1 MPSLYVVGT
10 PIGNMEDMSARALR
24 VLGEVA
30 VIATEDTRTTRKLL
44 THYAIHTRLLSF
56 QEHNAAARIPQLLD
70 ILAEGDV
77 ALVTEAG
84 TPGVSD
90 PGASL
95 VAAAGEQGIPVVSV
109 PGPSSVTAAVSISG
123 FPGERFNFI
132 GFLPRRKGD
141 RKRLFQS
148 LNAESQT
155 IVALESPHR
164 VVASLAD
171 MLEVWGERRI
181 AVCRELTK
189 IHEEVFRGTLQAAV
203 DYFQE
208 PRGEFTL
215 VIEGA
220 TSKPPADTLANLE
233 ILYLV
238 RYERYSELPPHIETH
253 EPNLECSDGLH
264 SDQVDV
270 SVIFPKAINDL

>member
-1 MPSLYVVGT
+1 MPTLYVVGT
-10 PIGNMEDMSARALR
+10 PIGNLEDMSARALR
-24 VLGEVA
+24 VLRDVE

-44 THYAIHTRLLSF
+44 THYDIHTRLVSF
-56 QEHNAAARIPQLLD
+56 QEHNAAVRIPTLLST
-70 ILAEGDV
+70 LEENDV

-95 VAAAGEQGIPVVSV
+95 VAAAGQQGIPVVSV

-123 FPGERFNFI
+123 FPGERFLFV
-132 GFLPRRKGD
+132 GFLPRRRGE

-148 LNAESQT
+148 LTNEQQT

-164 VVASLAD
+164 IQATLAD
-171 MLEVWGERRI
+171 MLDVWGTRRI

-189 IHEEVFRGTLQAAV
+189 LHEEVFRGTLQAAV

-215 VIEGA
+215 VIQGA
-220 TSKPPADTLANLE
+220 ESKAPVDSAEVRSTAHEELLQLKAQGTGAKDAVALVVQSTGLPRKVVYALWLE
-233 ILYLV
+233 L
-238 RYERYSELPPHIETH
+238 
-253 EPNLECSDGLH
+253 
-264 SDQVDV
+264 Q
-270 SVIFPKAINDL
+270 A

>member
-10 PIGNMEDMSARALR
+10 PIGNMEDMSARGLR
-24 VLGEVA
+24 VLRDVA

-44 THYAIHTRLLSF
+44 THNDIHTRLLSF
-56 QEHNAAARIPQLLD
+56 QEHNSAARIPQLLG
-70 ILAEGDV
+70 ILEEGDV

-95 VAAAGEQGIPVVSV
+95 VAAAGEQGIQVVSI

-141 RKRLFQS
+141 RKRLFES
-148 LNAESQT
+148 LNAELQT

-164 VVASLAD
+164 VIASLAD

-189 IHEEVFRGTLQAAV
+189 VHEEVFRGTLQAAL

-208 PRGEFTL
+208 PRGEFTM
-215 VIEGA
+215 VIECA
-220 TSKPPADTLANLE
+220 TSKPPADTEATRISAKEELLRLKSEGLGAKEAVAQVVKATGMPRKVVYALWLE
-233 ILYLV
+233 
-238 RYERYSELPPHIETH
+238 
-253 EPNLECSDGLH
+253 N
-264 SDQVDV
+264 Q
-270 SVIFPKAINDL
+270 A

>member
-24 VLGEVA
+24 VLHDVA
-30 VIATEDTRTTRKLL
+30 VIAAEDTRTTRKLL
-44 THYAIHTRLLSF
+44 THYGIHTRLLSF
-56 QEHNAAARIPQLLD
+56 QEHNAPARIPQLLG
-70 ILAEGDV
+70 ILEDSDV

-90 PGASL
+90 PGTSL
-95 VAAAGEQGIPVVSV
+95 VAAAGEQGLQVVSI

-132 GFLPRRKGD
+132 GFLPRRKGE

-148 LNAESQT
+148 LNKEHET

-189 IHEEVFRGTLQAAV
+189 MHEEVFRGTLQSAV

-215 VIEGA
+215 VIEGM
-220 TSKPPADTLANLE
+220 TTKPPVNTEATRTSAKEELLRLSSQGLGAKEAVAVVVKSTGMPRKIVYALWLE
-233 ILYLV
+233 N
-238 RYERYSELPPHIETH
+238 RT
-253 EPNLECSDGLH
+253 
-264 SDQVDV
+264 
-270 SVIFPKAINDL
+270 

>member
-1 MPSLYVVGT
+1 MPTLYVVGT
-10 PIGNMEDMSARALR
+10 PIGNLEDMSARALR
-24 VLGEVA
+24 VLRDVE
-30 VIATEDTRTTRKLL
+30 VIATEDTRTTKKLL
-44 THYAIHTRLLSF
+44 THYDIHTKLISF
-56 QEHNAAARIPQLLD
+56 QEHNAPARIPQLLG
-70 ILAEGDV
+70 ILEENDV

-90 PGASL
+90 PGVSL
-95 VAAAGEQGIPVVSV
+95 VAAAGEAGVPVVSV

-141 RKRLFQS
+141 RKRLFES
-148 LNAESQT
+148 LANERQT

-164 VVASLAD
+164 IKASLVD
-171 MLEVWGERRI
+171 MLEVWQTRRI

-189 IHEEVFRGTLQAAV
+189 IHEEVFRGTLQAAL

-220 TSKPPADTLANLE
+220 TSKPPADTESTRSTAKEELLRLKSQGLGAKEAVAVVVKSTGMPRKVVYSLWLE
-233 ILYLV
+233 NQA
-238 RYERYSELPPHIETH
+238 RTP
-253 EPNLECSDGLH
+253 
-264 SDQVDV
+264 
-270 SVIFPKAINDL
+270 

>member
-24 VLGEVA
+24 VLHDVA
-30 VIATEDTRTTRKLL
+30 VIAAEDTRTTRKLL
-44 THYAIHTRLLSF
+44 THYGIHTRLLSF
-56 QEHNAAARIPQLLD
+56 QEHNAPARIPQLLG
-70 ILAEGDV
+70 ILEDSDV

-90 PGASL
+90 PGTSL
-95 VAAAGEQGIPVVSV
+95 VAAAGEQGLQVVSI

-132 GFLPRRKGD
+132 GFLPRRKGE

-148 LNAESQT
+148 LNKEHET

-189 IHEEVFRGTLQAAV
+189 MHEEVFRGTLQLAV

-215 VIEGA
+215 VIEGM
-220 TSKPPADTLANLE
+220 TSKPPVNTEATRTSAREELLRLSSQGLGAKEAVAVVVKSTGMPRKIVYALWLE
-233 ILYLV
+233 N
-238 RYERYSELPPHIETH
+238 RT
-253 EPNLECSDGLH
+253 
-264 SDQVDV
+264 
-270 SVIFPKAINDL
+270 

>member
-24 VLGEVA
+24 VLREVET
-30 VIATEDTRTTRKLL
+30 IATEDTRTTRKLL
-44 THYAIHTRLLSF
+44 THYDIHTKLISF
-56 QEHNAAARIPQLLD
+56 QEHNAAARIPQLLS
-70 ILAEGDV
+70 ILEENDV

-95 VAAAGEQGIPVVSV
+95 VAAAGQVGVTVVSV

-132 GFLPRRKGD
+132 GFLPRRKGE
-141 RKRLFQS
+141 RRRLF
-148 LNAESQT
+148 ESIAAGQQT

-164 VVASLAD
+164 VVGSLAD
-171 MLEVWGERRI
+171 MQAVWGERRI

-189 IHEEVFRGTLQAAV
+189 VHEEVFRGTLQAAL

-220 TSKPPADTLANLE
+220 ASKPPVETEATRASALE
-233 ILYLV
+233 ELKKLRAGGLGAKEAVALV
-238 RYERYSELPPHIETH
+238 VKSSGMPRKTVYALW
-253 EPNLECSDGLH
+253 LESQD
-264 SDQVDV
+264 
-270 SVIFPKAINDL
+270 

>member
-24 VLGEVA
+24 VLHDVA
-30 VIATEDTRTTRKLL
+30 VIAAEDTRTTRKLL
-44 THYAIHTRLLSF
+44 THYGIHTRLLSF
-56 QEHNAAARIPQLLD
+56 QEHNAPARIPQLLG
-70 ILAEGDV
+70 ILEDSDV

-90 PGASL
+90 PGTSL
-95 VAAAGEQGIPVVSV
+95 VAAAGEQGLQVVSI

-132 GFLPRRKGD
+132 GFLPRRKGE

-148 LNAESQT
+148 LNKEHET

-189 IHEEVFRGTLQAAV
+189 MHEEVFRGTLQSAV

-215 VIEGA
+215 VIEGM
-220 TSKPPADTLANLE
+220 TSKPPVNTEATRTSAREELLRLSSQGLGAKEAVAVVVKSTGMPRKIVYALWLE
-233 ILYLV
+233 N
-238 RYERYSELPPHIETH
+238 RT
-253 EPNLECSDGLH
+253 
-264 SDQVDV
+264 
-270 SVIFPKAINDL
+270 

>member
-24 VLGEVA
+24 VLRDVA

-44 THYAIHTRLLSF
+44 THYDIHTRLLSF
-56 QEHNAAARIPQLLD
+56 QEHNTAARIPRLLD
-70 ILAEGDV
+70 ILADSDV

-148 LNAESQT
+148 LIAEPQT

-220 TSKPPADTLANLE
+220 TTKPPVDTEATRTSAKEELLRLKSQGLGAKEAVAVVVKSTEMPRKVVYALWLENLA
-233 ILYLV
+233 
-238 RYERYSELPPHIETH
+238 
-253 EPNLECSDGLH
+253 
-264 SDQVDV
+264 
-270 SVIFPKAINDL
+270 

>member
-24 VLGEVA
+24 VLHDVA
-30 VIATEDTRTTRKLL
+30 VIAAEDTRTTRKLL
-44 THYAIHTRLLSF
+44 THYGIHTRLLSF
-56 QEHNAAARIPQLLD
+56 QEHNAPARIPQLLG
-70 ILAEGDV
+70 ILEDSDV

-90 PGASL
+90 PGTSL
-95 VAAAGEQGIPVVSV
+95 VAAAGEQGLQVVSI

-132 GFLPRRKGD
+132 GFLPRRKGE

-148 LNAESQT
+148 LNKEHET

-189 IHEEVFRGTLQAAV
+189 MHEEVFRGTLQSAV

-215 VIEGA
+215 VIEGM
-220 TSKPPADTLANLE
+220 TSKPPVNTEATRTSAREELLRLSSQGLGAKEAVAVVVKSTGMPRKIVYALWLE
-233 ILYLV
+233 NQ
-238 RYERYSELPPHIETH
+238 T
-253 EPNLECSDGLH
+253 
-264 SDQVDV
+264 
-270 SVIFPKAINDL
+270 

>member
-10 PIGNMEDMSARALR
+10 PIGNMTDMSARALR
-24 VLGEVA
+24 VLGDVT

-44 THYAIHTRLLSF
+44 TYYDIHTRLLSF
-56 QEHNAAARIPQLLD
+56 QEHNAAARIPQLLG
-70 ILAEGDV
+70 ILEEGDV

-95 VAAAGEQGIPVVSV
+95 VAAAGEQGIPVVSI

-132 GFLPRRKGD
+132 GFLPRRKGE
-141 RKRLFQS
+141 RKRLFES
-148 LNAESQT
+148 LNAEPQT

-189 IHEEVFRGTLQAAV
+189 VHEEVFRGTLQAAV
-203 DYFQE
+203 NYFQE

-220 TSKPPADTLANLE
+220 TSKPSVDTEASRISAKEELLRLKGQGLGAKEAVARVVKATRMPRKVVYALWLE
-233 ILYLV
+233 
-238 RYERYSELPPHIETH
+238 
-253 EPNLECSDGLH
+253 N
-264 SDQVDV
+264 Q
-270 SVIFPKAINDL
+270 A

>member
-24 VLGEVA
+24 VLRDVA

-44 THYAIHTRLLSF
+44 THYNIHARLLSF
-56 QEHNAAARIPQLLD
+56 QEHNATARIPQLLD
-70 ILAEGDV
+70 ILADSDV

-148 LNAESQT
+148 LIAEPQT

-171 MLEVWGERRI
+171 MLEVWGKRRI

-220 TSKPPADTLANLE
+220 TSKPQANTEATRTSAKEELLRLKAQGLGAKEAVAVVVKSTEMPRKVVYALWLENLA
-233 ILYLV
+233 
-238 RYERYSELPPHIETH
+238 
-253 EPNLECSDGLH
+253 
-264 SDQVDV
+264 
-270 SVIFPKAINDL
+270 

>member
-10 PIGNMEDMSARALR
+10 PIGNMEDMSARGLR
-24 VLGEVA
+24 VLRDVA

-44 THYAIHTRLLSF
+44 THNDIHTRLLSF
-56 QEHNAAARIPQLLD
+56 QEHNSAARIPQLLG
-70 ILAEGDV
+70 ILEEGDV

-95 VAAAGEQGIPVVSV
+95 VAAAGEQGIQVVSI

-141 RKRLFQS
+141 RKRLFES
-148 LNAESQT
+148 LNAELQT

-164 VVASLAD
+164 VIASLAD

-189 IHEEVFRGTLQAAV
+189 VHEEVFRGTLQAAL

-208 PRGEFTL
+208 PRGEFTM

-220 TSKPPADTLANLE
+220 TSKPPADTEATRISAKEELLRLKSEGLGAKEAVAQVVKATGMPRKVVYALWLE
-233 ILYLV
+233 
-238 RYERYSELPPHIETH
+238 
-253 EPNLECSDGLH
+253 N
-264 SDQVDV
+264 Q
-270 SVIFPKAINDL
+270 A

>member
-1 MPSLYVVGT
+1 MPTLYVVGT
-10 PIGNMEDMSARALR
+10 PIGNMEDMSSRALR
-24 VLGEVA
+24 VLREVA

-44 THYAIHTRLLSF
+44 THYDIHAKLISF
-56 QEHNAAARIPQLLD
+56 QEHNAAARIPQLLGVLED
-70 ILAEGDV
+70 NDV

-95 VAAAGEQGIPVVSV
+95 VAAVGAVDVQVVSV

-141 RKRLFQS
+141 RKRLFES
-148 LNAESQT
+148 LANGQQT

-164 VVASLAD
+164 IKASLAD
-171 MLEVWGERRI
+171 MLEVWQTRRI

-189 IHEEVFRGTLQAAV
+189 VHEEVFRGTLQAAI

-215 VIEGA
+215 VIEGVN
-220 TSKPPADTLANLE
+220 SKPLADTEQARISAKKELLKLKAQRLGAKEAVAFVVKSTGMPRKVVYALWLE
-233 ILYLV
+233 
-238 RYERYSELPPHIETH
+238 
-253 EPNLECSDGLH
+253 N
-264 SDQVDV
+264 Q
-270 SVIFPKAINDL
+270 A

>member
-10 PIGNMEDMSARALR
+10 PIGNMEDISARALR
-24 VLGEVA
+24 ILREVA

-44 THYAIHTRLLSF
+44 THYDIHTRLVSF
-56 QEHNAAARIPQLLD
+56 QEHNAAVRIPTLLST
-70 ILAEGDV
+70 LEENDV

-95 VAAAGEQGIPVVSV
+95 VAAAGQQGIPVVSV

-123 FPGERFNFI
+123 FPGERFLFV
-132 GFLPRRKGD
+132 GFLPRRRGE
-141 RKRLFQS
+141 RKRLFLS
-148 LNAESQT
+148 LTNEQQT

-164 VVASLAD
+164 IQATLAD
-171 MLEVWGERRI
+171 MVDVWGTRRI

-189 IHEEVFRGTLQAAV
+189 LHEEVFRGTLQAAA

-215 VIEGA
+215 VIQGA
-220 TSKPPADTLANLE
+220 ESKAPVDSAEIRSTAHEELLRLKAQGTGAKDAVALVVQSTGLPRKVVYALWLE
-233 ILYLV
+233 L
-238 RYERYSELPPHIETH
+238 
-253 EPNLECSDGLH
+253 
-264 SDQVDV
+264 Q
-270 SVIFPKAINDL
+270 A

>member
-10 PIGNMEDMSARALR
+10 PIGNMEDISARALR
-24 VLGEVA
+24 VLRDVA

-44 THYAIHTRLLSF
+44 THYDIHTRLISF
-56 QEHNAAARIPQLLD
+56 QEHNAAARIPTLLST
-70 ILAEGDV
+70 LQESDV

-95 VAAAGEQGIPVVSV
+95 VAAAGLQGVPVVSV
-109 PGPSSVTAAVSISG
+109 PGPSSVTAAVSVSG
-123 FPGERFNFI
+123 FPGERFLFL
-132 GFLPRRKGD
+132 GFLPRRRGE

-148 LNAESQT
+148 LTNEQQT

-164 VVASLAD
+164 VGASLVD
-171 MLEVWGERRI
+171 MLEVWGTRRI

-189 IHEEVFRGTLQAAV
+189 LHEEVFRGTVQEAV

-220 TSKPPADTLANLE
+220 SSKAPVDSEEVRATAHEELLRLKAQGAGAKEAVALVVQSTGMPRKAVYAMWLE
-233 ILYLV
+233 F
-238 RYERYSELPPHIETH
+238 
-253 EPNLECSDGLH
+253 
-264 SDQVDV
+264 Q
-270 SVIFPKAINDL
+270 A

>member
-1 MPSLYVVGT
+1 LEE
-10 PIGNMEDMSARALR
+10 N
-24 VLGEVA
+24 
-30 VIATEDTRTTRKLL
+30 
-44 THYAIHTRLLSF
+44 
-56 QEHNAAARIPQLLD
+56 
-70 ILAEGDV
+70 DV

-95 VAAAGEQGIPVVSV
+95 VAAAGQQGIPVVSV

-123 FPGERFNFI
+123 FPGERFLFV
-132 GFLPRRKGD
+132 GFLPRRRGE

-148 LNAESQT
+148 LTNEQQT

-164 VVASLAD
+164 IQATLAD
-171 MLEVWGERRI
+171 MLDVWGTRRI

-189 IHEEVFRGTLQAAV
+189 LHEEVFRGTLQAAV

-215 VIEGA
+215 VIQGA
-220 TSKPPADTLANLE
+220 ESKAPVDSAEVRSTAHEELLQLKAQGTGAKDAVALVVQSTGLPRKVVYALWLE
-233 ILYLV
+233 L
-238 RYERYSELPPHIETH
+238 
-253 EPNLECSDGLH
+253 
-264 SDQVDV
+264 Q
-270 SVIFPKAINDL
+270 A

>member
-24 VLGEVA
+24 VLGDVA

-44 THYAIHTRLLSF
+44 THYEIHTRLLSF
-56 QEHNAAARIPQLLD
+56 QEHNAAARIPQLLG
-70 ILAEGDV
+70 ILEEGDV

-95 VAAAGEQGIPVVSV
+95 VAAAGEHGVPVVSI

-141 RKRLFQS
+141 RKRLFES
-148 LNAESQT
+148 LSTEPQT

-189 IHEEVFRGTLQAAV
+189 VHEEVFRGTLQAAV

-220 TSKPPADTLANLE
+220 TSKLPVDTEATRITAKEELLRLRSQGLGAKEAVAQVVKATRMPRKVVYSLWLE
-233 ILYLV
+233 
-238 RYERYSELPPHIETH
+238 
-253 EPNLECSDGLH
+253 N
-264 SDQVDV
+264 Q
-270 SVIFPKAINDL
+270 A

>member
-1 MPSLYVVGT
+1 
-10 PIGNMEDMSARALR
+10 MEDMSARALR
-24 VLGEVA
+24 VLGDVA

-56 QEHNAAARIPQLLD
+56 QEHNAAARIPQLLS
-70 ILAEGDV
+70 ILEEGDV

-95 VAAAGEQGIPVVSV
+95 VAAAGEQGIQVVSI

-148 LNAESQT
+148 LIAEPQT

-164 VVASLAD
+164 VVASLVD

-220 TSKPPADTLANLE
+220 TSKPQADTEATRTSAKE
-233 ILYLV
+233 
-238 RYERYSELPPHIETH
+238 ELSR
-253 EPNLECSDGLH
+253 LKAQGLGAKE
-264 SDQVDV
+264 
-270 SVIFPKAINDL
+270 SVAIVVKSTGMPRKVVYALWLKNQA

>member
-10 PIGNMEDMSARALR
+10 PIGNMEDISARALR
-24 VLGEVA
+24 VLRGVA

-44 THYAIHTRLLSF
+44 THYDIHTRLVSF
-56 QEHNAAARIPQLLD
+56 QEHNAAVRIPTLLST
-70 ILAEGDV
+70 LEENDV

-95 VAAAGEQGIPVVSV
+95 VAAAGQQGIPVVSV

-123 FPGERFNFI
+123 FPGERFLFV
-132 GFLPRRKGD
+132 GFLPRRRGE

-148 LNAESQT
+148 LTNEQQT

-164 VVASLAD
+164 IQATLAD
-171 MLEVWGERRI
+171 MLDVWGTRRI

-189 IHEEVFRGTLQAAV
+189 LHEEVFRGTLQAAV

-215 VIEGA
+215 VIQGA
-220 TSKPPADTLANLE
+220 ESKAPVDSAEVRSTAHEELLQLKAQGTGAKDAVALVVQSTGLPRKVVYALWLE
-233 ILYLV
+233 L
-238 RYERYSELPPHIETH
+238 
-253 EPNLECSDGLH
+253 
-264 SDQVDV
+264 Q
-270 SVIFPKAINDL
+270 A